1 MGKLILVRH
10 GESQANRHHIFAED
24 HTPLTDL
31 GRTQAKQVA
40 GHIAA
45 RFNPTALVASPLE
58 RAKETAEIIGR
69 ELSLPVELMP
79 GLEESDFGV
88 LKGQS
93 YEMYHRTVLTDPTF
107 DKSAVWRWVPEGG
120 ESTEMTGRR
129 VIPVME
135 RLAARHPEEE
145 ILVVCHGMMMVAL
158 WALLAGS
165 WHGLDVPPNCAVLVI
180 AHEAGKLEPP
190 VLVEE
195 CLVSQK

>member
-31 GRTQAKQVA
+31 GRKQAKQVA

-45 RFNPTALVASPLE
+45 RFNPTAIVASPLE
-58 RAKETAEIIGR
+58 RAKETAEIIGC
-69 ELSLPVELMP
+69 ELGLTVELVP

-129 VIPVME
+129 VVPVME
-135 RLAARHPEEE
+135 RLAGRHPEEE

-158 WALLAGS
+158 WAHLAGS

-180 AHEAGKLEPP
+180 VHEAGKLEPP

>member
-10 GESQANRHHIFAED
+10 GESCANRLHIFAED

-31 GRTQAKQVA
+31 GRAQAHQVA
-40 GHIAA
+40 GRIAT
-45 RFNPTALVASPLE
+45 RFHPAALIASPLE
-58 RAKETAEIIGR
+58 RARQTAEIIGR
-69 ELSLPVELMP
+69 ELGLAVEVMP

-93 YEMYHRTVLTDPTF
+93 YEVYQRTILTDPTF

-129 VIPVME
+129 VVPVLE
-135 RLAARHPEEE
+135 RLAARHPDEE

-158 WALLAGS
+158 WAHLAGS
-165 WHGLDVPPNCAVLVI
+165 WHGLDVPPNCAVLVVS
-180 AHEAGKLEPP
+180 HEAGKMEPP

-195 CLVSQK
+195 CLLSQE